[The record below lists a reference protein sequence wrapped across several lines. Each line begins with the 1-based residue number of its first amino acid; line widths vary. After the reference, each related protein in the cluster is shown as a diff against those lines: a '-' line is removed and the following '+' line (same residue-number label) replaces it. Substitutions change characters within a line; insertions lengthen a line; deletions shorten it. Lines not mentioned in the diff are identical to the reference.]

1 MINQIFS
8 VTATIPPVGSGS
20 SINGRLRHLVAE
32 MRTTGMHYQD
42 AVLEFEERYIIR
54 ILQMHRGH
62 LGKTANSLGMHRN
75 TLTRALR
82 KFGWTKAENLVSSS
96 ISDI

>member
-1 MINQIFS
+1 
-8 VTATIPPVGSGS
+8 
-20 SINGRLRHLVAE
+20 
-32 MRTTGMHYQD
+32 
-42 AVLEFEERYIIR
+42 
-54 ILQMHRGH
+54 MHRGH